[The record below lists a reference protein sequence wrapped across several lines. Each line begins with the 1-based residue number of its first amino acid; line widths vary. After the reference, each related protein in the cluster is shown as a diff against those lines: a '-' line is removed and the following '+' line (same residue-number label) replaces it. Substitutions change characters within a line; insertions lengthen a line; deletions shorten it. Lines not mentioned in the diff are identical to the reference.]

1 MLLVQSALSSN
12 CWRVMSDSEF
22 TWIIV
27 LFIFSQENSP
37 ASSATIFA
45 DKFLQNSS
53 PRTKFSKRALH
64 IVGTGVTVAGTC
76 WCVWT
81 PSERQLAHQAGAVL
95 GTWHQPLA
103 HMRSLGSACNRHVP
117 AWPCSSLHLPL
128 AHSLCLRPCASS
140 GQTLNDA
147 ERTDNVQ

>member
-64 IVGTGVTVAGTC
+64 IMGTGVTVVGTC

-81 PSERQLAHQAGAVL
+81 PSVSSHTRPELFL

-117 AWPCSSLHLPL
+117 AWPCSFLHLPL
-128 AHSLCLRPCASS
+128 AHLLCLRSCASS